1 MRTIIQA
8 TRSMQ
13 SFRGSYI
20 QLTWSTPSS
29 TRRLLSSASRQ
40 IGTSHSRLAI
50 RHTANLRTTTICVG
64 QACYKSTFNNNNKGE
79 VGPGGEQ
86 PPVNPLPKTLAAAN
100 SKSPQQKQEPTGY
113 DQYEYGGG
121 APADAMGNI
130 PYSSSAEPNGA
141 AATNPRMIVKHL
153 DDFVIGQTKAK
164 RTLAV
169 AVYNHY
175 SRARSNLTLQQEEQQ
190 HRQELYPPTAEL
202 DERYHGEQH
211 QHHPTIPAQ
220 QQADYYAPNSNG
232 TDLVPTDR
240 IIYDKYGRFSVV
252 PQYISNSSWQRRGWI
267 NPPSQNA
274 SGAERT
280 SADNKMSTAAMED
293 APTLD
298 KSNVLLVGPTGSGKT
313 LLART
318 LAKVLQVPFSMS
330 DATPFTQA
338 GYVGEDVELV
348 IHRLLQSCDFDVKKA
363 ESGIV
368 FIDEID
374 KISRRSDMNSAS
386 KDVSGEGVQQA
397 LLRML
402 EGTIVNVTDKS
413 GAGAAGKKPPSA
425 GSGLGPGQNNNKGEV
440 YSVDTSN
447 ILFILSGAFIGLDK
461 VIGDRIAKG
470 SIGFDAPLKKSDDDQ
485 RDDENASNMLNEVE
499 PADLIKYGLIPEF
512 VGRLPVIASVKN
524 LTIKDLI
531 RVLTEPKNSLIRQY
545 QALFGFNDV
554 GLHFT
559 NAALEEI
566 ARKASEKQTGAR
578 GLRRIVE
585 LLLLDPMYEAPDSHI
600 KQVVIDRDVV
610 LERKAPMYFTG
621 DQANAVNAAIAAD
634 DGQVVFD
641 DDKNVKEQRMTQI

>member
-8 TRSMQ
+8 SSTMH
-13 SFRGSYI
+13 SFRGPYL
-20 QLTWSTPSS
+20 QLTFQTHAS
-29 TRRLLSSASRQ
+29 TRRLLSPTTRQFTSR
-40 IGTSHSRLAI
+40 
-50 RHTANLRTTTICVG
+50 CVG
-64 QACYKSTFNNNNKGE
+64 SVRLSACEDRTRTSTRNAAQLRWKFTNNNNKDEAGT
-79 VGPGGEQ
+79 GNEQ
-86 PPVNPLPKTLAAAN
+86 PPVPKNLVALTARP
-100 SKSPQQKQEPTGY
+100 SQQKQESTGY
-113 DQYEYGGG
+113 DHYDYGGG
-121 APADAMGNI
+121 APADTMVNP
-130 PYSSSAEPNGA
+130 PYNNAFESTSLPVS
-141 AATNPRMIVKHL
+141 NPRM
-153 DDFVIGQTKAK
+153 
-164 RTLAV
+164 
-169 AVYNHY
+169 
-175 SRARSNLTLQQEEQQ
+175 QEDQQ
-190 HRQELYPPTAEL
+190 HRQELYPPTSEL
-202 DERYHGEQH
+202 DERYQGEH
-211 QHHPTIPAQ
+211 QHHPTIPSQ
-220 QQADYYAPNSNG
+220 QQADYYVPNTNG
-232 TDLVPTDR
+232 TELVPTDR

-252 PQYISNSSWQRRGWI
+252 PQYLANSTWQRRGWI

-274 SGAERT
+274 ST
-280 SADNKMSTAAMED
+280 SDRSSTEAKALSSPVDD
-293 APTLD
+293 APTMD

-402 EGTIVNVTDKS
+402 EGTIVNVTDKT
-413 GAGAAGKKPPSA
+413 GASSLGKKPPA
-425 GSGLGPGQNNNKGEV
+425 GGSGLGPGQNSSKGEV

-461 VIGDRIAKG
+461 VISDRIAKG
-470 SIGFDAPLKKSDDDQ
+470 SIGFDAPIKSSEDSQ
-485 RDDENASNMLNEVE
+485 ITGENVPNILNEVE

-524 LTIKDLI
+524 LTISDMI

-545 QALFGFNDV
+545 QALFGFNDI

-585 LLLLDPMYEAPDSHI
+585 SLLLDPMFEAPDSNI
-600 KQVVIDRDVV
+600 KHVVIDRDVI
-610 LERKAPMYFTG
+610 LERKPAMYFTKEQV
-621 DQANAVNAAIAAD
+621 DSVAAAVAAD
-634 DGQVVFD
+634 DRQAVVD
-641 DDKNVKEQRMTQI
+641 DEKAVKEQQRMTQI

>member
-1 MRTIIQA
+1 MRTLIQA
-8 TRSMQ
+8 STTMH
-13 SFRGSYI
+13 SFRSSYLKSSS
-20 QLTWSTPSS
+20 LTHSS
-29 TRRLLSSASRQ
+29 TRRLLLPATGSCRSRYISSVTLGRLEDTNTASRQ
-40 IGTSHSRLAI
+40 
-50 RHTANLRTTTICVG
+50 LRW
-64 QACYKSTFNNNNKGE
+64 KSTSNKGE
-79 VGPGGEQ
+79 AGAGNEQ
-86 PPVNPLPKTLAAAN
+86 PPPSPKPFAALTTR
-100 SKSPQQKQEPTGY
+100 SSQQQKEASSTGAF
-113 DQYEYGGG
+113 ESMG
-121 APADAMGNI
+121 A
-130 PYSSSAEPNGA
+130 SVS
-141 AATNPRMIVKHL
+141 NPRTIVKHL

-164 RTLAV
+164 RILAV

-175 SRARSNLTLQQEEQQ
+175 NRTRSNVTLQQDDQQ
-190 HRQELYPPTAEL
+190 LRQELYPPTAEL
-202 DERYHGEQH
+202 DDRYQGEH
-211 QHHPTIPAQ
+211 QHHPTIPSQ
-220 QQADYYAPNSNG
+220 QQADYYAPNANG
-232 TDLVPTDR
+232 TELVPTDR

-267 NPPSQNA
+267 NPPSQN
-274 SGAERT
+274 SSTNERNQNEGKVM
-280 SADNKMSTAAMED
+280 SAAGED

-402 EGTIVNVTDKS
+402 EGTIVNVTDKT
-413 GAGAAGKKPPSA
+413 GASSSSKKPPA
-425 GSGLGPGQNNNKGEV
+425 GGAGLGPGQNNSKGEV

-461 VIGDRIAKG
+461 VISDRIAKG
-470 SIGFDAPLKKSDDDQ
+470 SIGFDAPIKSSEDIKNNG
-485 RDDENASNMLNEVE
+485 ENAPHILNDVE
-499 PADLIKYGLIPEF
+499 PTDLIKYGLIPEF
-512 VGRLPVIASVKN
+512 VGRLPVVASVKN
-524 LTIKDLI
+524 LSIRDLI

-545 QALFGFNDV
+545 QTLFGFNDI

-559 NAALEEI
+559 SSALEEI

-585 LLLLDPMYEAPDSHI
+585 SLLLDPMFEAPDSHI
-600 KQVVIDRDVV
+600 KHVVIDREVV
-610 LERKAPMYFTG
+610 LQRKPPMYFTK
-621 DQANAVNAAIAAD
+621 DQVDGVTAAVAAD
-634 DGQVVFD
+634 DAAVAQNIVD
-641 DDKNVKEQRMTQI
+641 DDKNVKVQRMTQI

>member
-13 SFRGSYI
+13 SFRGSCV
-20 QLTWSTPSS
+20 QLTWSTSSS

-40 IGTSHSRLAI
+40 VGTSHSRFAV
-50 RHTANLRTTTICVG
+50 RHSTNFRTTTICVI
-64 QACYKSTFNNNNKGE
+64 QARYKTTFNNNKGE

-86 PPVNPLPKTLAAAN
+86 PPTTPLPKTLAAA
-100 SKSPQQKQEPTGY
+100 STKSPQQKQEATGY

-130 PYSSSAEPNGA
+130 PYSNPVEPNGA

-164 RTLAV
+164 RILAV

-232 TDLVPTDR
+232 TELVPTDR
-240 IIYDKYGRFSVV
+240 IIYDKYGRC
-252 PQYISNSSWQRRGWI
+252 
-267 NPPSQNA
+267 
-274 SGAERT
+274 
-280 SADNKMSTAAMED
+280 
-293 APTLD
+293 
-298 KSNVLLVGPTGSGKT
+298 KT

-413 GAGAAGKKPPSA
+413 GAGGAGKKPPST
-425 GSGLGPGQNNNKGEV
+425 GSGLGPGQNSNKGEV

-470 SIGFDAPLKKSDDDQ
+470 SIGFDAPLKKSDDES
-485 RDDENASNMLNEVE
+485 REDENASNVLNEVE

-600 KQVVIDRDVV
+600 KHVVIDRDVV
-610 LERKAPMYFTG
+610 LERKDPMYFTA
-621 DQANAVNAAIAAD
+621 DQANAVNAAIGAD
-634 DGQVVFD
+634 DGHVIFD

>member
-1 MRTIIQA
+1 MH
-8 TRSMQ
+8 
-13 SFRGSYI
+13 SFKGSYL
-20 QLTWSTPSS
+20 QLTSQTQSS
-29 TRRLLSSASRQ
+29 TLRLLSPATRHFSSRY
-40 IGTSHSRLAI
+40 IGSVRLRACQDRATPAYTSQ
-50 RHTANLRTTTICVG
+50 LRW
-64 QACYKSTFNNNNKGE
+64 KSTNSNNRGE
-79 VGPGGEQ
+79 AGGGNEQ
-86 PPVNPLPKTLAAAN
+86 PPSPPAPKNFAALSARP
-100 SKSPQQKQEPTGY
+100 PQQKQDSTGY
-113 DQYEYGGG
+113 DHYEYGSG
-121 APADAMGNI
+121 APSDTMANSPYGN
-130 PYSSSAEPNGA
+130 PFEPA
-141 AATNPRMIVKHL
+141 SLPVSNPRMIVKHL
-153 DDFVIGQTKAK
+153 DDFVIGQAKAK
-164 RTLAV
+164 RILAV

-175 SRARSNLTLQQEEQQ
+175 SRTRSNIALQQEDQQ
-190 HRQELYPPTAEL
+190 HRQELYPPTSEL
-202 DERYHGEQH
+202 DERYQGEH
-211 QHHPTIPAQ
+211 QHHPTIPSQ
-220 QQADYYAPNSNG
+220 QQADYYVPNANG

-252 PQYISNSSWQRRGWI
+252 PQYLANSSWQRRGWI

-274 SGAERT
+274 SATER
-280 SADNKMSTAAMED
+280 STAESKTLPPTVDD

-402 EGTIVNVTDKS
+402 EGTIVNVTDKT
-413 GAGAAGKKPPSA
+413 GASSLGKKPPA
-425 GSGLGPGQNNNKGEV
+425 GGSGLGPGQNSSKGEV

-461 VIGDRIAKG
+461 VISDRIAKG
-470 SIGFDAPLKKSDDDQ
+470 SIGFDAPIKSSEDNQ
-485 RDDENASNMLNEVE
+485 NNGENAPSVLNEVE
-499 PADLIKYGLIPEF
+499 PTDLIKYGLIPEF

-524 LTIKDLI
+524 LTISDLI

-545 QALFGFNDV
+545 QALFGFNDI
-554 GLHFT
+554 GLHFS

-585 LLLLDPMYEAPDSHI
+585 SLLLDPMFEAPDSHI
-600 KQVVIDRDVV
+600 KHIVIDRDVV
-610 LERKAPMYFTG
+610 LQRKAPMYFTK
-621 DQANAVNAAIAAD
+621 DQVASVTSAVEAD
-634 DGQVVFD
+634 DHHSVVE
-641 DDKNVKEQRMTQI
+641 DDKSAKQQRMTQI

>member
-1 MRTIIQA
+1 MRTLIQA
-8 TRSMQ
+8 STTMHSVRS
-13 SFRGSYI
+13 SYLKSSY
-20 QLTWSTPSS
+20 LTHSS
-29 TRRLLSSASRQ
+29 TQRLLLPTTGCFRSRYISSVALSRWEDTKSAPGSQ
-40 IGTSHSRLAI
+40 
-50 RHTANLRTTTICVG
+50 LRW
-64 QACYKSTFNNNNKGE
+64 KSTSNNNKGE
-79 VGPGGEQ
+79 AGNEQ
-86 PPVNPLPKTLAAAN
+86 PPPTPKPFAALTTR
-100 SKSPQQKQEPTGY
+100 SPQQKEASSAGY
-113 DQYEYGGG
+113 DHYEYGSG
-121 APADAMGNI
+121 APADTMANAQFGN
-130 PYSSSAEPNGA
+130 SFESVSASIS
-141 AATNPRMIVKHL
+141 NPRTIVKHL

-164 RTLAV
+164 RILAV

-175 SRARSNLTLQQEEQQ
+175 NRTRSNVTFQQDDQQ
-190 HRQELYPPTAEL
+190 LRQELYPPTAEL
-202 DERYHGEQH
+202 DDRYQGEH
-211 QHHPTIPAQ
+211 QHHPTIPSQ
-220 QQADYYAPNSNG
+220 QQADYYTPNG
-232 TDLVPTDR
+232 TELVPTDR

-267 NPPSQNA
+267 NPPSQN
-274 SGAERT
+274 SNTNERNQNEPKIM
-280 SADNKMSTAAMED
+280 SATGED

-402 EGTIVNVTDKS
+402 EGTIVNVTDKT
-413 GAGAAGKKPPSA
+413 GASSSSKKPPAA
-425 GSGLGPGQNNNKGEV
+425 GAGLGPGQNNSKGEV

-461 VIGDRIAKG
+461 VISDRIAKG
-470 SIGFDAPLKKSDDDQ
+470 SIGFDAPIKSSEDIQ
-485 RDDENASNMLNEVE
+485 NSGENVPHILNDVE
-499 PADLIKYGLIPEF
+499 PTDLIKYGLIPEF
-512 VGRLPVIASVKN
+512 VGRLPVVASVKN
-524 LTIKDLI
+524 LSIRDLI

-545 QALFGFNDV
+545 QTLFGFNDI

-559 NAALEEI
+559 SSALEEI

-585 LLLLDPMYEAPDSHI
+585 SLLLDPMFEAPDSHI
-600 KQVVIDRDVV
+600 KHVVIDREVV
-610 LERKAPMYFTG
+610 LQRKSPMYFTK
-621 DQANAVNAAIAAD
+621 DQVDGVTAAIAAD
-634 DGQVVFD
+634 DAAVAQNIVD
-641 DDKNVKEQRMTQI
+641 DDKNVKVQRMTQA